1 MVMRKRLPYMLLV
14 LSLLLSLMTP
24 GVLAA
29 DETQTAST
37 ATLQFIYPEDVP
49 KDEVNLNVYKGVPIW
64 YQKNSALTVEDV
76 PEALTNPSKEEYPA
90 LEELEPDENGN
101 YTADTAGGYCYFVRG
116 KEPSQYYNI
125 IKLFVVSEKDLQA
138 GNKKI
143 LVKTGPMAGS
153 GFETGN
159 NNPVGANGET
169 APEGFDQGV
178 QHLVPIE
185 GTDEMEHLMGTDG
198 LVGYK
203 PFTTPAFQEGRAMYQ
218 ATTQDEMMDFI
229 HEYAGK
235 SNYMHVYS
243 MGTTSNLHYDY
254 PVLVFTKKDI
264 PAGATMEQAAQIL
277 KDGGKPIVWQQA
289 QIHPYEPAAGE
300 SALVMIQDLCGD
312 YGKRIL
318 DSIDVVM
325 VPRINV
331 EGGFLFWRGDYNGV
345 DMNRDHMVASSEQ
358 TAMLHDTF
366 YTFMP
371 HVVIDNHEFFFS
383 EVGNYEN
390 DPERFLLNDFQITG
404 ATSLNDDP
412 KITDLT
418 TNVVVD
424 KMHADLK
431 ATGFRP
437 YHYGVTSNNP
447 IGRAYYGLA
456 GTISILI
463 ESHGADGAL
472 FAFPRRVYGQ
482 VVSTKSIYES
492 TAEYADEIISA
503 VDNARQ
509 SVIEK
514 GRTYSEDDVLVLK
527 QSASGAVKSPTPLPE
542 HLADIYGNI
551 ETIGSNAI
559 SLQDTIVRSRPRPTA
574 YVVDASQP
582 WVDQLLEIL
591 SHHDAEY
598 FRLPAGS
605 TATLQ
610 QYYFIE
616 ADGTKSCIAGLRDAE
631 PVTFENGAIAIP
643 MDQAAGTVIGMLMEP
658 DVGDSARYN
667 GTLYQYGLVG
677 YDDTTKNIPIYR
689 YTGDNPRTSLLESS
703 KPTQPVEPEPTQP
716 VEPEPTQP
724 AEPEPTQPVEPEPT
738 QPAEPEKPGIE
749 PQVPVGG
756 NSYTVKAGDSL
767 WKIAKAELGSGTEWT
782 RIYEANKAVIK
793 NPNFIRVGQELTIPV
808 KY

>member
-1 MVMRKRLPYMLLV
+1 MPMRKRFLSILCI
-14 LSLLLSLMTP
+14 LSLLLSMMIP
-24 GVLAA
+24 GAFAA
-29 DETQTAST
+29 EGTQNEST
-37 ATLQFIYPEDVP
+37 VTLQFVYPEDVP
-49 KDEVNLNVYKGVPIW
+49 QDEVNLSVFKGVPIW
-64 YQKNSALTVEDV
+64 YQKNSAATVEDV
-76 PEALTNPSKEEYPA
+76 PEVLTNPTNPSYPA
-90 LEELEPDENGN
+90 LEELTPAENGT
-101 YTADTAGGYCYFVRG
+101 YIVDSTGGYCYFVRG

-125 IKLFVVSEKDLQA
+125 IKLFVVSEQDMQA
-138 GNKKI
+138 GSKEI

-169 APEGFDQGV
+169 APAGFNQGV

-185 GTDEMEHLMGTDG
+185 GTDEMEHLMGTED
-198 LVGYK
+198 LVGYE

-218 ATTQDEMMDFI
+218 ATTQSEMMDFI
-229 HEYAGK
+229 EEYAAK
-235 SNYMHVYS
+235 SDYMHVYS
-243 MGTTSNLHYDY
+243 MGKTSHYNYDY
-254 PVLVFTKKDI
+254 PILVFTKQNI
-264 PAGATMEQAAQIL
+264 PDGATMEQAAQIL

-312 YGKRIL
+312 YGEDIL
-318 DSIDVVM
+318 DRIDVVM

-345 DMNRDHMVASSEQ
+345 DMNRDHMVVSSEQ
-358 TAMLHDTF
+358 TAMLHDAF

-371 HVVIDNHEFFFS
+371 HVAIDNHEFFFS

-404 ATSLNDDP
+404 ATSLNNDP
-412 KITDLT
+412 EVTNLT
-418 TNVVVD
+418 TNVIVD
-424 KMHADLK
+424 KMHSDLK

-437 YHYGVTSNNP
+437 YHYGITSNNP

-492 TAEYADEIISA
+492 TADNAAAIVSA
-503 VDNARQ
+503 VTAARQ
-509 SVIEK
+509 SVVEK
-514 GRTYSEDDVLVLK
+514 GRTYSEDDILVLK
-527 QSASGAVKSPTPLPE
+527 QSASGARKSPTPLPE

-551 ETIGSNAI
+551 ETTGSNAI
-559 SLQDTIVRSRPRPTA
+559 SLQDTVERSRPRPTA

-582 WVDQLLEIL
+582 WIDQLLEIL
-591 SHHDAEY
+591 SHHNAEY

-605 TATLQ
+605 AVSLQ
-610 QYYFIE
+610 QYYYIE
-616 ADGTKSCIAGLRDAE
+616 PDGSKSCIAGLRDAE
-631 PVTFENGAIAIP
+631 IVTFENGAIAIP
-643 MDQAAGTVIGMLMEP
+643 MDQESGTVIGMLMEP
-658 DVGDSARYN
+658 DVGDSAQYN

-677 YDDTTKNIPIYR
+677 YDETTKNIPIYR
-689 YTGDNPRTSLLESS
+689 YTGNDPHTSLLENSV
-703 KPTQPVEPEPTQP
+703 PVQPD
-716 VEPEPTQP
+716 
-724 AEPEPTQPVEPEPT
+724 
-738 QPAEPEKPGIE
+738 
-749 PQVPVGG
+749 PQVPASG

-767 WKIAKAELGSGTEWT
+767 WKIAKNVLGSGTEWT
-782 RIYEANKAVIK
+782 RLYEANKDIIA
-793 NPNFIRVGQELTIPV
+793 NPNFIQVGQVLTVPAQ
-808 KY
+808 